1 MTCPRQC
8 CTIPPSLYF
17 HTPLPQDAMIHMR
30 PHFPHKTVSL
40 SLSLFLLPY
49 VCVNMKAAVNL
60 WWVKIKYRQSACFI
74 FLPGHLH
81 HLVWMMSSVFKRIK
95 MNILNS
101 TMNLWPIMLISST
114 KIHIST
120 LTADILSC
128 PLVKLTSSLG
138 IRQQIYSV
146 KRKKKWLTL
155 IFSTSTNFRVV
166 DVGKS
171 HSCSVGLQ
179 VLTISIFNTL
189 FLTSGVVVST
199 KVSCCIAVI
208 NSIQLY

>member
-40 SLSLFLLPY
+40 SLSLFLLLY

-81 HLVWMMSSVFKRIK
+81 HLVRMTSSVFKRIK

-101 TMNLWPIMLISST
+101 TVNLWLIMLISST
-114 KIHIST
+114 KVHIST
-120 LTADILSC
+120 AHSHCWYFVMSTCQTDFFTWYQTANL
-128 PLVKLTSSLG
+128 
-138 IRQQIYSV
+138 
-146 KRKKKWLTL
+146 
-155 IFSTSTNFRVV
+155 FSE
-166 DVGKS
+166 KE
-171 HSCSVGLQ
+171 
-179 VLTISIFNTL
+179 
-189 FLTSGVVVST
+189 
-199 KVSCCIAVI
+199 
-208 NSIQLY
+208 